1 MKKIIWIDVG
11 THFAQEHSS
20 LFGSN
25 SSFYLHIL
33 KRFIGG
39 KLLRRGKFVGLKDL
53 RNIISFRSKI
63 RKSEKDFFTVF
74 IDANP
79 KIFFRKKNYLNAN
92 LAFNLALTSNS
103 SLPFSITKL
112 YLGNREEFSQGSSI
126 FLEKE
131 NVHKDSYF
139 STLSLSAEVFF
150 KELKKYLDEKF
161 KDYDVLLRVNC
172 EGVEDDVIYSAHKN
186 FENKLKFICGAL
198 KDVEDI
204 KGSLAYNNLNSYL
217 IENKLIFEVF
227 HSRIDS
233 WKKAY
238 AAILNLIENRK

>member
-1 MKKIIWIDVG
+1 M
-11 THFAQEHSS
+11 
-20 LFGSN
+20 
-25 SSFYLHIL
+25 
-33 KRFIGG
+33 
-39 KLLRRGKFVGLKDL
+39 
-53 RNIISFRSKI
+53 
-63 RKSEKDFFTVF
+63 
-74 IDANP
+74 
-79 KIFFRKKNYLNAN
+79 
-92 LAFNLALTSNS
+92 
-103 SLPFSITKL
+103 PFSITKL

-131 NVHKDSYF
+131 NVYKDSYF

-150 KELKKYLDEKF
+150 KQLKKYLDEKF
-161 KDYDVLLRVNC
+161 NDYDVLLRVNC

-186 FENKLKFICGAL
+186 FEKKLKLICGAL

-204 KGSLAYNNLNSYL
+204 YCSLAYNNLNNYL
-217 IENKLIFEVF
+217 IENKLIFEMF